1 MTQKKQ
7 EIKITQKPVD
17 FKNNIVLFPKGPS
30 PVKGIF
36 DLEFGA
42 LVNLPTSVVARYK
55 VIPKDAE
62 KYKDMVRDLKPSFG
76 RNFSLIPG
84 IRSMF
89 TVPKATDCLEY
100 AVSVDIDKAKSYF
113 DSAMYF
119 KLKEESIMSM
129 DFIKSILKAHINLFH
144 QF

>member
-1 MTQKKQ
+1 VKKKPS
-7 EIKITQKPVD
+7 IKVTKKPVD

-30 PVKGIF
+30 PVKGVF

-42 LVNLPTSVVARYK
+42 LVSLPTNVVARYK
-55 VIPKDAE
+55 IVPKDTQ

-76 RNFSLIPG
+76 RKFSLIPG
-84 IRSMF
+84 INSMF

-113 DSAMYF
+113 DSAVYF
-119 KLKEESIMSM
+119 KLKEDSIMSM
-129 DFIKSILKAHINLFH
+129 DFIKSILKAHINRFH

>member
-1 MTQKKQ
+1 MKK
-7 EIKITQKPVD
+7 KPSMKVTKKPVY
-17 FKNNIVLFPKGPS
+17 FKDNIVLFPKGPS
-30 PVKGIF
+30 PVKGVF

-42 LVNLPTSVVARYK
+42 LVNLPTSVIARYK
-55 VIPKDAE
+55 IVPKESE

-89 TVPKATDCLEY
+89 TVPKATNCLEY
-100 AVSVDIDKAKSYF
+100 AISVDLDKAKSYF
-113 DSAMYF
+113 DSAVYF
-119 KLKEESIMSM
+119 KLKEDSIISM
-129 DFIKSILKAHINLFH
+129 DFLKSILKAHINRFH